1 MWRWYQVTTFAFLH
15 FCIFNRSLTRF
26 IEFQR
31 TNVFTPLR
39 IRGLRNIIQVA
50 AGQTHSM
57 ALDSQNNVWV
67 YEITDNNK
75 FLSNKN
81 SNQERKKS

>member
-1 MWRWYQVTTFAFLH
+1 MWRWYKVNTFAFL
-15 FCIFNRSLTRF
+15 CIFIRSSTRL
-26 IEFQR
+26 IEIQR

-57 ALDSQNNVWV
+57 ALDNQNNVWM
-67 YEITDNNK
+67 YEITGSSK

-81 SNQERKKS
+81 SK